1 MSENNQIWEYEELM
15 SMYDDI
21 SNKLYDQPELLEV
34 FRQLVSRGDMN
45 YETETSSSDEEI
57 DDAVPEELEVQKSEE
72 GFYSLA

>member
-21 SNKLYDQPELLEV
+21 SNKLCDQPELLEV

>member
-57 DDAVPEELEVQKSEE
+57 DE
-72 GFYSLA
+72 

>member
-21 SNKLYDQPELLEV
+21 SNKLYDRPELLKV
-34 FRQLVSRGDMN
+34 FRDLVADAN
-45 YETETSSSDEEI
+45 YEPESSSSDEEMEEGE
-57 DDAVPEELEVQKSEE
+57 PEEIEVQKSDD

>member
-1 MSENNQIWEYEELM
+1 MSENNQIWEYEEL
-15 SMYDDI
+15 I
-21 SNKLYDQPELLEV
+21 
-34 FRQLVSRGDMN
+34 SRGDMN